1 MISFLFSA
9 RPTLPAALG
18 LSSALDLV
26 ARDRELISCK
36 SLKSKIYASLDVDEL
51 IRGGLRMSGLPH
63 SPHALVTG
71 GGRGIGRAIAATLA
85 QAGAVVTVLG
95 RNRALLDE
103 AVAAG
108 AAHFAV
114 VADVADQAAVG
125 AAMAEAAARQPIDIL
140 IANAGA
146 AESAPFAKSDAA
158 LFRRMMDVNFMGV
171 VHAVQAVLPAM
182 RERPCGRIVAVASTA
197 GLKGYAYV
205 SAYSAA
211 KHAVVGL
218 VRSLALELA
227 STRITVNAVCPGFTD
242 TDLVAGSIDNIMKK
256 TGRSHAQAV
265 AELAKHNPQGRLVTP
280 AEVADTVL
288 WLCGE
293 GADAITGQA
302 IAVAGGE
309 I

>member
-1 MISFLFSA
+1 M
-9 RPTLPAALG
+9 
-18 LSSALDLV
+18 SALP
-26 ARDRELISCK
+26 
-36 SLKSKIYASLDVDEL
+36 Y
-51 IRGGLRMSGLPH
+51 

-71 GGRGIGRAIAATLA
+71 GGRGIGREIAATLA
-85 QAGAVVTVLG
+85 RAGATVTVLG
-95 RNRALLDE
+95 RNRATLDD
-103 AVAAG
+103 AIAAG
-108 AAHFAV
+108 AAHFAIA
-114 VADVADQAAVG
+114 ADVANQAAVN
-125 AAMAEAAARQPIDIL
+125 AAVAQAAGRQPIDIL
-140 IANAGA
+140 IANAGI

-158 LFRRMMDVNFMGV
+158 LFRRMMDVDFMGV

-182 RERPCGRIVAVASTA
+182 KDRRYGRIVAIASTA
-197 GLKGYAYV
+197 GLKGYAYA

-227 STRITVNAVCPGFTD
+227 STAITVNAVCPGFTD
-242 TDLVAGSIDNIMKK
+242 TDLLAGSIDNIMKK

-265 AELAKHNPQGRLVTP
+265 ADLSRHNPQGRLVTP

-293 GADAITGQA
+293 GAGAITGQA

-309 I
+309 V

>member
-1 MISFLFSA
+1 
-9 RPTLPAALG
+9 
-18 LSSALDLV
+18 
-26 ARDRELISCK
+26 
-36 SLKSKIYASLDVDEL
+36 
-51 IRGGLRMSGLPH
+51 MSGLPR
-63 SPHALVTG
+63 SSHALVTG
-71 GGRGIGRAIAATLA
+71 GGRGIGRAIASVLVQSGAT
-85 QAGAVVTVLG
+85 VTVLG
-95 RNRALLDE
+95 RDRAALDD

-114 VADVADQAAVG
+114 VADVADQAAVN
-125 AAMAEAAARQPIDIL
+125 AAIADVAARAPIDIL

-182 RERPCGRIVAVASTA
+182 KERRYGRVVAVASTA

-227 STRITVNAVCPGFTD
+227 TSGVTVNAVCPGFTD

-256 TGRSHAQAV
+256 TGRSREQAI
-265 AELAKHNPQGRLVTP
+265 AELAKHNSQGRLVTP
-280 AEVADTVL
+280 AEVADAVL
-288 WLCGE
+288 FLCG
-293 GADAITGQA
+293 GDAGAITGQA

-309 I
+309 V

>member
-1 MISFLFSA
+1 
-9 RPTLPAALG
+9 
-18 LSSALDLV
+18 
-26 ARDRELISCK
+26 
-36 SLKSKIYASLDVDEL
+36 
-51 IRGGLRMSGLPH
+51 MSGLPR
-63 SPHALVTG
+63 SQHALVTG
-71 GGRGIGRAIAATLA
+71 GGRGIGREIAAVLVR
-85 QAGAVVTVLG
+85 AGATVTVLG
-95 RNRALLDE
+95 RDRAALDA

-108 AAHFAV
+108 SAHFAV
-114 VADVADQAAVG
+114 VADVADQAAVD
-125 AAMAEAAARQPIDIL
+125 AAVAEAAARQPIGIL

-146 AESAPFAKSDAA
+146 AESAPFGKSDAA

-171 VHAVQAVLPAM
+171 VHAVQAVLPSM
-182 RERPCGRIVAVASTA
+182 RERRHGRIVAVASTA

-227 STRITVNAVCPGFTD
+227 TTGVTVNAVCPGFTD
-242 TDLVAGSIDNIMKK
+242 TDLLTGSIDTIMKK
-256 TGRSHAQAV
+256 TGRSHEQAV

-280 AEVADTVL
+280 AEVADAVL
-288 WLCGE
+288 WLCSE
-293 GADAITGQA
+293 GAGAITGQA

>member
-1 MISFLFSA
+1 
-9 RPTLPAALG
+9 
-18 LSSALDLV
+18 
-26 ARDRELISCK
+26 
-36 SLKSKIYASLDVDEL
+36 
-51 IRGGLRMSGLPH
+51 MSGLPH
-63 SPHALVTG
+63 SLHALVTG
-71 GGRGIGRAIAATLA
+71 GGRGIGREIASAMA
-85 QAGAVVTVLG
+85 RAGATVTVLG
-95 RNRALLDE
+95 RNRATLDD

-108 AAHFAV
+108 AAHFAAL
-114 VADVADQAAVG
+114 ADVADQAAVST
-125 AAMAEAAARQPIDIL
+125 AIAQAAARQPI
-140 IANAGA
+140 ANAGI
-146 AESAPFAKSDAA
+146 AESAPFGKSDAA

-182 RERPCGRIVAVASTA
+182 RDRPYGRIVAVASTA

-227 STRITVNAVCPGFTD
+227 DTRVTVNAVCPGFTD
-242 TDLVAGSIDNIMKK
+242 TDLVAGSIENIMKK
-256 TGRSHAQAV
+256 TGRSREQAV
-265 AELAKHNPQGRLVTP
+265 AELARHNPQGRLVTP

-293 GADAITGQA
+293 GAGAITGQA

-309 I
+309 V

>member
-1 MISFLFSA
+1 
-9 RPTLPAALG
+9 
-18 LSSALDLV
+18 
-26 ARDRELISCK
+26 
-36 SLKSKIYASLDVDEL
+36 
-51 IRGGLRMSGLPH
+51 MSGLPR
-63 SPHALVTG
+63 SSHALVTG
-71 GGRGIGRAIAATLA
+71 GGQGIGRAIASALV
-85 QAGAVVTVLG
+85 QAGATVTVIG
-95 RNRALLDE
+95 RNRKTLDE

-108 AAHFAV
+108 AAHFAA
-114 VADVADQAAVG
+114 VADVANQAAVSTTI
-125 AAMAEAAARQPIDIL
+125 MEAARRQPIDIL
-140 IANAGA
+140 VANAGI
-146 AESAPFAKSDAA
+146 AESAPFGKSDAA

-171 VHAVQAVLPAM
+171 VHAAQAVLPSM
-182 RERPCGRIVAVASTA
+182 KDRPYGRIVAVASTA

-227 STRITVNAVCPGFTD
+227 NTRVTVNAVCPGFTD

-256 TGRSHAQAV
+256 TGRSHAEAV
-265 AELAKHNPQGRLVTP
+265 TELASHNPQGRLVTP

-293 GADAITGQA
+293 GAGAITGQA

-309 I
+309 V